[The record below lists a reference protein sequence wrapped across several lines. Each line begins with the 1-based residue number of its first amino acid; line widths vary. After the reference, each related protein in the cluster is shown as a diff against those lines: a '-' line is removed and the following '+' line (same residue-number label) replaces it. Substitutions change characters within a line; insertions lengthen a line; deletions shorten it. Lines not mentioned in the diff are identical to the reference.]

1 MIRFE
6 HLSKTFQTKDGA
18 FEALKDVSF
27 EIEKGDIYGV
37 IGYNGAGKSTLIRM
51 VNALE
56 RPTSGKIFVEDKDIG
71 SLSAKE
77 LRSLRKGIG
86 MIFQQFNLLES
97 KTIYDNVA
105 IALKLNGTPKK
116 DIETRVN
123 ELLEFVELSDKKSYY
138 PGQLSGGQKQRV
150 GIARALAN
158 NPSIL
163 LCDEAT
169 SALDPKTTDSILDL
183 LKKINETLHI
193 TIVIITHEMNVIQKI
208 CNKVAVM
215 DFGKV
220 VETGSVIQVFSDPQS
235 DIAKR
240 FVGNLIHDVIPEP
253 LVESIRRETR
263 NSRLLRIKLENTD
276 STEPLLW
283 DINRRFEVETNILY
297 STINVIQGI
306 VVGIM
311 LVLFIGSD
319 EEIKKPSAT
328 FSNQT
333 KNIRRLYYH
342 DSAVFRHFS
351 GQTHQGRLGNP
362 VYGRFFPDY
371 RFHRRIFIAIVLWL
385 TRKGGLK
392 ENPLLYT
399 ILNGFINII
408 RSTPF
413 IILLVCVMPF
423 TKIIVGTRIGTRAA
437 IVPLVIYTA
446 PFLARLLETSLLEVG
461 GGIIE
466 AAQSMGATTFQII
479 VHFVLPE
486 AFASVILALTTGTIA
501 LIGATAM
508 AGYIGGG
515 GIGNIALTYGYQTF
529 NFPLMF
535 ATVFILIAFVW
546 IIQSLG
552 NRLSQKRRTHQ

>member
-37 IGYNGAGKSTLIRM
+37 IGYSGAGKSTLIRM

-138 PGQLSGGQKQRV
+138 TGQLSGGQKQRV

-240 FVGNLIHDVIPEP
+240 FVGNLIRDVIPEP

-319 EEIKKPSAT
+319 EEIKKAERYILE
-328 FSNQT
+328 SNEE
-333 KNIRRLYYH
+333 Y
-342 DSAVFRHFS
+342 
-351 GQTHQGRLGNP
+351 
-362 VYGRFFPDY
+362 
-371 RFHRRIFIAIVLWL
+371 
-385 TRKGGLK
+385 K
-392 ENPLLYT
+392 E
-399 ILNGFINII
+399 
-408 RSTPF
+408 
-413 IILLVCVMPF
+413 V
-423 TKIIVGTRIGTRAA
+423 
-437 IVPLVIYTA
+437 
-446 PFLARLLETSLLEVG
+446 
-461 GGIIE
+461 
-466 AAQSMGATTFQII
+466 
-479 VHFVLPE
+479 VLP
-486 AFASVILALTTGTIA
+486 
-501 LIGATAM
+501 
-508 AGYIGGG
+508 
-515 GIGNIALTYGYQTF
+515 
-529 NFPLMF
+529 
-535 ATVFILIAFVW
+535 
-546 IIQSLG
+546 
-552 NRLSQKRRTHQ
+552 

>member
-1 MIRFE
+1 MANVEEKKNELDDKKIFTSNAQRTTTVAKGETIIELKDVTIRFNKNNLKVDNLKE
-6 HLSKTFQTKDGA
+6 YFIRLVTKQLMFQE
-18 FEALKDVSF
+18 FIALKD
-27 EIEKGDIYGV
+27 INLDIKKGEAWGFL
-37 IGYNGAGKSTLIRM
+37 GTNGAGKSTLIRM

-116 DIETRVN
+116 DIEARVN
-123 ELLEFVELSDKKSYY
+123 ELMEFVELSDKKSYY

-319 EEIKKPSAT
+319 EEIKKAERYILE
-328 FSNQT
+328 SNEE
-333 KNIRRLYYH
+333 Y
-342 DSAVFRHFS
+342 
-351 GQTHQGRLGNP
+351 
-362 VYGRFFPDY
+362 
-371 RFHRRIFIAIVLWL
+371 
-385 TRKGGLK
+385 K
-392 ENPLLYT
+392 E
-399 ILNGFINII
+399 
-408 RSTPF
+408 
-413 IILLVCVMPF
+413 V
-423 TKIIVGTRIGTRAA
+423 
-437 IVPLVIYTA
+437 
-446 PFLARLLETSLLEVG
+446 
-461 GGIIE
+461 
-466 AAQSMGATTFQII
+466 
-479 VHFVLPE
+479 VLP
-486 AFASVILALTTGTIA
+486 
-501 LIGATAM
+501 
-508 AGYIGGG
+508 
-515 GIGNIALTYGYQTF
+515 
-529 NFPLMF
+529 
-535 ATVFILIAFVW
+535 
-546 IIQSLG
+546 
-552 NRLSQKRRTHQ
+552 